1 MPNFSEHMP
10 IIWITCNCTM
20 HICISEK
27 VKQEGDIRIRKN
39 VLMDIAQIAFDTHP
53 SNWQLRK
60 VVLFSAECTESG
72 ITQIVAKDLN
82 HILPQILI

>member
-1 MPNFSEHMP
+1 ME
-10 IIWITCNCTM
+10 
-20 HICISEK
+20 
-27 VKQEGDIRIRKN
+27 
-39 VLMDIAQIAFDTHP
+39 IAQIAFDTHP

-82 HILPQILI
+82 HILPQIHIIVVCAKYINIIQTTTGVFILLLTFIL